1 MIECY
6 PPIPVYIVTGIILAM
21 FTTVTSKVE
30 SGNRYKADARF
41 ALFLIVMLT
50 IPYATL
56 LADLVMTW
64 RGYSPHCQENCCNRW
79 ATLAHAITIFPLILG
94 ATIWFWTCSGL
105 SIRRFRFVG
114 T

>member
-50 IPYATL
+50 IPLRYFASRPCHHMVWFLSPLPGEL
-56 LADLVMTW
+56 LQSVGYLSSCDNHFPTDSGRHNLVLDM
-64 RGYSPHCQENCCNRW
+64 
-79 ATLAHAITIFPLILG
+79 
-94 ATIWFWTCSGL
+94 
-105 SIRRFRFVG
+105 
-114 T
+114 